1 MICLECVVSKFVISL
16 FYVALKDADIT
27 GAYRKQFDI
36 CPANPFLS
44 PSQFPPFPSRLRS
57 IPLPSPSFFLLLPR
71 PLFPLRSRP
80 VKYSDWIWVSA
91 VSSPSGV

>member
-1 MICLECVVSKFVISL
+1 VSKFVVSL

-36 CPANPFLS
+36 GPANPFLS

-57 IPLPSPSFFLLLPR
+57 IPLPSHSFFLLLPFSSLD
-71 PLFPLRSRP
+71 PSFPLEAGP
-80 VKYSDWIWVSA
+80 LNTA
-91 VSSPSGV
+91 TGSG